1 MNEEDRKLGKD
12 EAYFILRDIKDDI
25 KDLNN
30 QLRQAAVDA
39 AQREAT
45 LNSLTSVVNELD
57 KHLTKGLDNGT
68 ASIITQIAE
77 MKSDIVTMK
86 ADMASLKD
94 AHKKELEIQETS
106 PKQVRVERIKL
117 AAKIFAFLTVLA
129 AEIAGILAAIHGVQS

>member
-1 MNEEDRKLGKD
+1 MNQEDRKIGKD

-25 KDLNN
+25 KDLNH
-30 QLRQAAVDA
+30 QLHQATVDA
-39 AQREAT
+39 TQREAT
-45 LNSLTSVVNELD
+45 LNSLTSMVNDLD

-129 AEIAGILAAIHGVQS
+129 VEIAGILSAIHGVQS

>member
-45 LNSLTSVVNELD
+45 LNSLTSMVNDLD

-94 AHKKELEIQETS
+94 AHKKELDTQETS

-129 AEIAGILAAIHGVQS
+129 AEIAGILSAIHGVQS

>member
-1 MNEEDRKLGKD
+1 MNQEDRKIGKD

-25 KDLNN
+25 KYLNH

-45 LNSLTSVVNELD
+45 LNSLTSMVNDLD

-129 AEIAGILAAIHGVQS
+129 AEIAGILSAIHGVQS